1 MKVRRN
7 LFITIAGIFALAALS
22 SCGAADKPTSDS
34 SSAVDTAKDESS
46 FSVSADS
53 EDISEA
59 EDVVSTADSSENITP
74 MTFDDL
80 PYGPG
85 GLDEPPA
92 VRPAEENREE
102 FTSDGRPVVYFRKD
116 TEQSI
121 ISEDGA
127 ISQSFEYELNEEEN
141 CIDVTFVTVNNS
153 DESCTL
159 FENYDSWALT
169 DKTDLNTAFM
179 HYTVLHSLSLDPGQT
194 KTKTVSHELPEDWS
208 ILKLDVILSPDTFG
222 ELESAGS
229 DESDLIYADDVK
241 TVYWGSA
248 SFAIE
253 ITR

>member
-22 SCGAADKPTSDS
+22 SCGVADKPTSDS

-59 EDVVSTADSSENITP
+59 DDVGSTADSSENITP

-85 GLDEPPA
+85 QLDEPPA

-116 TEQSI
+116 TVYCQPQIVQKLFSRM
-121 ISEDGA
+121 G
-127 ISQSFEYELNEEEN
+127 SFELNRR
-141 CIDVTFVTVNNS
+141 
-153 DESCTL
+153 
-159 FENYDSWALT
+159 
-169 DKTDLNTAFM
+169 
-179 HYTVLHSLSLDPGQT
+179 
-194 KTKTVSHELPEDWS
+194 
-208 ILKLDVILSPDTFG
+208 
-222 ELESAGS
+222 
-229 DESDLIYADDVK
+229 
-241 TVYWGSA
+241 
-248 SFAIE
+248 E
-253 ITR
+253 ITKRAVNARIIKPMNIIRELRS